1 MFLGGEGCRAPA
13 ASRKRELYA
22 RGGGEEKGKKDL
34 SKKKE
39 RGFIDLKADTHEGD
53 AAAKSKGG
61 EPHSHS

>member
-1 MFLGGEGCRAPA
+1 M
-13 ASRKRELYA
+13 
-22 RGGGEEKGKKDL
+22 RGGAGKRKEKRIYQKKR
-34 SKKKE
+34 E